1 MKPSVFIGSSSEGL
15 DAARAVELQLNR
27 DCEVRLWPHD
37 VFQLGQSCLESLVN
51 ELEQV
56 EFAVLIITPDDTR
69 NKRGNEAKIPR
80 DNVVFEMGLFMG
92 RLGRQRAFAIADGA
106 AILPT
111 DLEGINVARYN
122 ADRADGSLDNALS
135 PAVTKIIRAV
145 KKAPRLAAATNRL
158 VGSDNLFLDEDALC
172 NAIAA
177 WPSTMGE
184 TIVSRR
190 MTSWFW
196 RLFPT
201 VLRWRMEGMKV
212 TVFAKKI
219 GKSHP
224 EYRKETARRALL
236 RQMGV
241 QLRERP
247 KLATTGFFY
256 RSKYLDDSIAVEV
269 NEGNDSGP
277 LGVRYDGSTNPKAM
291 EALFQCLPRVSACHL
306 DSNHVPQLQPHRAD
320 DVIRLL
326 REGVQQYRP
335 SRVELRL
342 ETVEPSELH
351 LISRFARAYKY
362 KQIGQL
368 IDAYQYL
375 GTEPFEPLAVVLA
388 SSELSIVTPPVVE
401 LRDVGYVV
409 IEGTTRATFSYKNER
424 SALRCIQVTGVREP
438 LPGDPVHIR
447 EVDIVERELAPE
459 EKTPKWAYKHFRHV
473 ERAVHP
479 Y

>member
-51 ELEQV
+51 ELERV

-212 TVFAKKI
+212 TVFAKKNREEPPRV
-219 GKSHP
+219 P
-224 EYRKETARRALL
+224 EGDSASS
-236 RQMGV
+236 
-241 QLRERP
+241 
-247 KLATTGFFY
+247 LAA
-256 RSKYLDDSIAVEV
+256 S
-269 NEGNDSGP
+269 
-277 LGVRYDGSTNPKAM
+277 DGSPA
-291 EALFQCLPRVSACHL
+291 
-306 DSNHVPQLQPHRAD
+306 
-320 DVIRLL
+320 
-326 REGVQQYRP
+326 
-335 SRVELRL
+335 
-342 ETVEPSELH
+342 
-351 LISRFARAYKY
+351 
-362 KQIGQL
+362 
-368 IDAYQYL
+368 
-375 GTEPFEPLAVVLA
+375 
-388 SSELSIVTPPVVE
+388 
-401 LRDVGYVV
+401 
-409 IEGTTRATFSYKNER
+409 TRAAETCNNGFLLS
-424 SALRCIQVTGVREP
+424 V
-438 LPGDPVHIR
+438 
-447 EVDIVERELAPE
+447 
-459 EKTPKWAYKHFRHV
+459 
-473 ERAVHP
+473 
-479 Y
+479 